1 MITHDYTK
9 SKYPC
14 RFYNKYLMRLFEIL
28 EKKELALNTS
38 IFNFG
43 SMRDKQILNIVLGR
57 TVSEQDMEN
66 AYMKGYKTSKI
77 EGKVYP
83 ALIQDNVSIT
93 EGTLVHNL
101 SPKDLDRIQYY
112 EAGLFGTE
120 VLPVYTKRGDEL
132 KYTQVYTKH
141 SSKVKV
147 LDEEWNF
154 DEYQK
159 NIKPYVK
166 EIKEWMEGYN
176 D

>member
-1 MITHDYTK
+1 
-9 SKYPC
+9 
-14 RFYNKYLMRLFEIL
+14 MRLFEIL

-57 TVSEQDMEN
+57 IVSEQDMED
-66 AYMKGYKTSKI
+66 AYMKGYNTYRV
-77 EGKVYP
+77 EDQGYP

-101 SPKDLDRIQYY
+101 TPKDLDRIQYY

-120 VLPVYTKRGDEL
+120 VLPVYTKRGDEP
-132 KYTQVYTKH
+132 KYAQVYVKNST
-141 SSKVKV
+141 KVKV
-147 LDEEWNF
+147 LDEEWDF
-154 DEYQK
+154 EEYQK

-166 EIKEWMEGYN
+166 EVKEWMEKYTKN
-176 D
+176 T

>member
-1 MITHDYTK
+1 
-9 SKYPC
+9 
-14 RFYNKYLMRLFEIL
+14 MRLFEIL

-57 TVSEQDMEN
+57 IVSEQDMED
-66 AYMKGYKTSKI
+66 AYMKGYNTYRV
-77 EGKVYP
+77 EGQVYP

-101 SPKDLDRIQYY
+101 TPKDLDRIQYY

-120 VLPVYTKRGDEL
+120 VLPVYTKRDDEP
-132 KYTQVYTKH
+132 KYAQVYVKNST
-141 SSKVKV
+141 KVKV
-147 LDEEWNF
+147 LDEEWDF
-154 DEYQK
+154 EEYQK

-166 EIKEWMEGYN
+166 EIKEWMEEYN

>member
-1 MITHDYTK
+1 
-9 SKYPC
+9 
-14 RFYNKYLMRLFEIL
+14 MRLFEIL
-28 EKKELALNTS
+28 EKKKLALNTS

-57 TVSEQDMEN
+57 IVSEQDMEN
-66 AYMKGYKTSKI
+66 TYMKGYNTYRV
-77 EGKVYP
+77 EGQNYP

-101 SPKDLDRIQYY
+101 TPKDLDRIQYY

-132 KYTQVYTKH
+132 KYAQVYTKH
-141 SSKVKV
+141 SPQVKV
-147 LDEEWNF
+147 LDEEWDF

-166 EIKEWMEGYN
+166 EVKEWMKKYS